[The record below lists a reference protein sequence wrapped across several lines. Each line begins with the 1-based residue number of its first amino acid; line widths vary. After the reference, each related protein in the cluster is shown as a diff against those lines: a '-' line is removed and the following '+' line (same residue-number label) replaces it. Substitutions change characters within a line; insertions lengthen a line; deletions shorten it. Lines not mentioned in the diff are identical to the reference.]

1 MSTRDPTFSVFFAQN
16 YLKISKYLKLKI
28 YTVEKWKKITAVPV
42 FGLDWNPSLLSE
54 VEEAKKSTSEES
66 EVRGPE
72 VRSGSLKFE
81 VFIWHFPLEYN
92 MNYSNN
98 QNHQMFTS
106 HQDCISL

>member
-54 VEEAKKSTSEES
+54 VEEAKKSRSQPPKNPRS
-66 EVRGPE
+66 EVRKSE
-72 VRSGSLKFE
+72 VE
-81 VFIWHFPLEYN
+81 V
-92 MNYSNN
+92 
-98 QNHQMFTS
+98 
-106 HQDCISL
+106 